1 MMLKL
6 STAGRN
12 VLKRL
17 EALRLTAYQ
26 DAVGIWTIGYGHTAG
41 VQSGDTLPNPEAA
54 DAMLSAD
61 LSDFEAAINSAVQ
74 SCTQLQFDAMCLLAY
89 NIGVA
94 GFLRS
99 TVLKAH
105 NRGDYQSAAR
115 AFGLWNQDHHGK
127 ILPGLV
133 TRRAEEAAMYLQGSP
148 QVQGEPIDA
157 SPDDGPVT
165 GPKTTSRITA
175 GSITAI
181 ISTVTATTASISQ
194 LTGEAGTT
202 VAHVKEFGLPPLWFA
217 IAAGVIGLGA
227 LAYVLY
233 ARIDDKLRGF
243 K

>member
-17 EALRLTAYQ
+17 EALRLSAYQ
-26 DAVGIWTIGYGHTAG
+26 DAVGVWTIGYGHTVG
-41 VQSGDTLPNPEAA
+41 VQPGGTLPDPDAA
-54 DAMLSAD
+54 DALLSAD
-61 LSDFEAAINSAVQ
+61 VSEFESAVNSVVQ
-74 SCTQLQFDAMCLLAY
+74 SCTQLQFDAMVLLSY
-89 NIGVA
+89 NIGIA

-115 AFGLWNQDHHGK
+115 AFGLWNQAGGK
-127 ILPGLV
+127 ILPGLIK
-133 TRRAEEAAMYLQGSP
+133 RRAEEAAMYLQGSP
-148 QVQGEPIDA
+148 QVEGEPIDA
-157 SPDDGPVT
+157 SPDVAVT
-165 GPKTTSRITA
+165 GPKTTSRITV

-202 VAHVKEFGLPPLWFA
+202 VEHVKAFGLPPLWLG
-217 IAAGVIGLGA
+217 IAAGVIA
-227 LAYVLY
+227 LAALALVLY
-233 ARIDDKLRGF
+233 ARIDDKLRGY

>member
-17 EALRLTAYQ
+17 EALRLSAYQ
-26 DAVGIWTIGYGHTAG
+26 DAVGVWTIGYGHTVG
-41 VQSGDTLPNPEAA
+41 VQPGDTLPDPDVA
-54 DAMLSAD
+54 DTLLSTD
-61 LSDFEAAINSAVQ
+61 VSEFESAVNSAVKN
-74 SCTQLQFDAMCLLAY
+74 CTQLQFDAMVLLSY
-89 NIGVA
+89 NIGIA

-115 AFGLWNQDHHGK
+115 AFGLWNQAVGK

-133 TRRAEEAAMYLQGSP
+133 KRRAEEAAMYLQGSA
-148 QVQGEPIDA
+148 QVEGEPIDTG
-157 SPDDGPVT
+157 SENVVVT
-165 GPKTTSRITA
+165 GPKTTSRITI

-202 VAHVKEFGLPPLWFA
+202 VEHVKAFGLPPLWLG
-217 IAAGVIGLGA
+217 IAAGVIA
-227 LAYVLY
+227 LAALALVLY

>member
-1 MMLKL
+1 MLRL

-41 VQSGDTLPNPEAA
+41 VQPGDTLPDPDAA
-54 DAMLSAD
+54 DAMLSTD
-61 LSDFEAAINSAVQ
+61 VSEFEAAVNSAVQ
-74 SCTQLQFDAMCLLAY
+74 NASQLQFDAMCLLAY
-89 NIGVA
+89 NIGIA
-94 GFLRS
+94 GFIRS
-99 TVLKAH
+99 SVLKAH

-115 AFGLWNQDHHGK
+115 AFGLWNQAGGK

-148 QVQGEPIDA
+148 QVQGEPID
-157 SPDDGPVT
+157 SDTVVT

-217 IAAGVIGLGA
+217 IAAGVIA
-227 LAYVLY
+227 LAALGYVLY